1 MPNFTTESAVRLTF
15 QVADTALVTPGLVN
29 QAIDHAHIE
38 LLQRLDPVFD
48 SDPPDS
54 VLILGETLL
63 AGAHLFRSL
72 AARDAFEQTTL
83 AIGSQ
88 RIEPGQRFGAL
99 TAMSEQAERL
109 AWQALAPF
117 LKPVPAQQ
125 LLDATATQ
133 PVLGRE

>member
-1 MPNFTTESAVRLTF
+1 MPNFTTEAEVRLAF

-29 QAIDHAHIE
+29 QAIANAHAE
-38 LLQRLDPVFD
+38 LLQRLDPAFD
-48 SDPPDS
+48 TDPPDT

-63 AGAHLFRSL
+63 SGAHLFRSL
-72 AARDAFEQTTL
+72 AARDAFEQTAI
-83 AIGSQ
+83 AIGGQ
-88 RIEPGQRFGAL
+88 RIEPGQRFAAL

-117 LKPVPAQQ
+117 LKRVPARQ
-125 LLDATATQ
+125 LLDATETQ